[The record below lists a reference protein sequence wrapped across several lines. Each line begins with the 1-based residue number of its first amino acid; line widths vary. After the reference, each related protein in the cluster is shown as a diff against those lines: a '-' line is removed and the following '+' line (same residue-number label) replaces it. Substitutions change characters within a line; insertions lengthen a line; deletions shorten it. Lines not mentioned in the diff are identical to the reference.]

1 MIINRILLYLD
12 QFLAQPSLGE
22 FFHAIDKNK
31 YIDPQLE
38 DVQSVRDF
46 GALSPKWDVFIKPLP
61 WRLRDLCKRES
72 RKTIRVNGGE

>member
-1 MIINRILLYLD
+1 LEKSLLAVND
-12 QFLAQPSLGE
+12 NQQR
-22 FFHAIDKNK
+22 K
-31 YIDPQLE
+31 PQL
-38 DVQSVRDF
+38 DNVQRVRDF

>member
-38 DVQSVRDF
+38 DVQSVRNLGDF
-46 GALSPKWDVFIKPLP
+46 TLKWDGFVKYLPLG
-61 WRLRDLCKRES
+61 LRA
-72 RKTIRVNGGE
+72 V

>member
-38 DVQSVRDF
+38 DVQSVRNLGDF
-46 GALSPKWDVFIKPLP
+46 TLKWDGSVKYLPLG
-61 WRLRDLCKRES
+61 LRA
-72 RKTIRVNGGE
+72 V